1 MLSQL
6 NETRFY
12 RSNITKGHSSLDS
25 IMKKLIFTFLTFQ
38 ILFLTSC
45 TKSKVTRTDT
55 ETTGSAFITCD
66 ENFSKVINQEIQVFQ
81 SKNNEAKLTP
91 VFTDEVKI
99 INLML
104 KDSIRLAFTYRELT
118 EPEKNTIKQRKR
130 TLRSLKVATDGVA
143 LIINKA
149 NNDSLIS
156 IQALKKILAGKITK
170 WNDINP
176 AAKSKNSEAIRVVFD
191 NPNSS
196 TVRYLKDSIGG
207 GTPLASNLR
216 SLKNSDEVLDF
227 VSRTPNA
234 LGIIGVSWISNPKD
248 TTNLTF
254 NDKIR
259 VMSVSMNDPAFADES
274 YKPYAAY
281 LALGYYPLVRNVYM
295 LLTDVRGGLP
305 AGFASFVGGDTG
317 QRIILKT
324 GLVPATKPMRL
335 ISLKDKF

>member
-1 MLSQL
+1 M
-6 NETRFY
+6 R
-12 RSNITKGHSSLDS
+12 
-25 IMKKLIFTFLTFQ
+25 KLIFIFLTLQ
-38 ILFLTSC
+38 MLFLASC
-45 TKSKVTRTDT
+45 SKSRTTRTDT
-55 ETTGSAFITCD
+55 ETSGSAHITCD
-66 ENFSKVINQEIQVFQ
+66 ENFSKVINQEIQVYE
-81 SKNNEAKLTP
+81 SKYSEAKLTP
-91 VFTDEVKI
+91 VFTDEVNI

-118 EPEKNTIKQRKR
+118 QAEINAIKEKKR
-130 TLRSLKVATDGVA
+130 ALRSLKVATDGVA
-143 LIINKA
+143 LIINKT
-149 NNDSLIS
+149 NQDSLIS

-170 WNDINP
+170 WNEINP
-176 AAKSKNSEAIRVVFD
+176 VSKSKNSDLIRVVFD

-207 GTPLASNLR
+207 GSPLASSLR
-216 SLKNSDEVLDF
+216 SLKNSEEVLDF
-227 VSRTPNA
+227 VSKTPNA

-254 NDKIR
+254 DDKIR
-259 VMSVSMNDPAFADES
+259 VMSVSLDYPAFADQS

>member
-1 MLSQL
+1 
-6 NETRFY
+6 
-12 RSNITKGHSSLDS
+12 
-25 IMKKLIFTFLTFQ
+25 MKKLVYTFLAFH
-38 ILFLTSC
+38 ILFLASC
-45 TKSKVTRTDT
+45 TKAKITRTDT
-55 ETTGSAFITCD
+55 ETSGSALISSD
-66 ENFSKVINQEIQVFQ
+66 ENFSKVISQEIQVYQ
-81 SKNNEAKLTP
+81 SQYSEAKLTP
-91 VFTDEVKI
+91 VFGDEVDV
-99 INLML
+99 INFLL
-104 KDSIRLAFTYRELT
+104 KDSIRLAFAYRELT
-118 EPEKNTIKQRKR
+118 ESEKNTIKQKGRMLR
-130 TLRSLKVATDGVA
+130 TLKVATDGVA
-143 LIINKA
+143 LIINRA

-156 IQALKKILAGKITK
+156 VQALRKILAGQITK
-170 WNDINP
+170 WNEVNP
-176 AAKSKNSEAIRVVFD
+176 VSKSKNTDLIRVVFD

-207 GTPLASNLR
+207 GVSLSANLR
-216 SLKNSDEVLDF
+216 SLKNSEEVLEF
-227 VSRTPNA
+227 VSKTPNA

-254 NDKIR
+254 DDKIR
-259 VMSVSMNDPAFADES
+259 VMSVSLENPAFADES
-274 YKPYAAY
+274 YKPHAAY

>member
-1 MLSQL
+1 MA
-6 NETRFY
+6 
-12 RSNITKGHSSLDS
+12 
-25 IMKKLIFTFLTFQ
+25 FL
-38 ILFLTSC
+38 ILFSASC
-45 TKSKVTRTDT
+45 TKSKIRRTDT
-55 ETTGSAFITCD
+55 ETSGSAFFTCD
-66 ENFSKVINQEIQVFQ
+66 ENFSKVINEEVTIYQ
-81 SKNNEAKLTP
+81 SKYNEARLTP
-91 VFTDEVKI
+91 VFTDEVNIVK
-99 INLML
+99 LML
-104 KDSIRLAFTYRELT
+104 QDSIRLAFTYRELT
-118 EPEKNTIKQRKR
+118 PAEKNIIKEKQR

-143 LIINKA
+143 IIINKA

-170 WNDINP
+170 WNEVNP
-176 AAKSKNSEAIRVVFD
+176 VSKSKNSDLIRVVFD

-207 GTPLASNLR
+207 GVPLASTLR

-234 LGIIGVSWISNPKD
+234 MGIIGVSRISNSKD

-254 NDKIR
+254 DDKIR

-317 QRIILKT
+317 QRIILKA

-335 ISLKDKF
+335 ISLKDNF